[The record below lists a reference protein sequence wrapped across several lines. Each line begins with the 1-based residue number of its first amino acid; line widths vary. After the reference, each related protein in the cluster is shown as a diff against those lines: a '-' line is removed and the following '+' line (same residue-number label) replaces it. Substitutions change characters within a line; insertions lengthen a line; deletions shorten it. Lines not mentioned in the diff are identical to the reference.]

1 MPKVDILGVQVDNI
15 GLEYLIEEID
25 RKINSHER
33 FLVSHVNVTGLN
45 LAYQHTWLKD
55 FYNSCNRVYCDGM
68 GVILGARLLGMD
80 ISERFTLADWVWI
93 LAERFSKTGASIFL
107 LGSEPGVALRAYQQ
121 LMDRFPELKISG
133 HLHGFFEKGKQH
145 PENIEVVKKVN
156 ESGADLLLVGLG
168 MPLQEKWLAENWP
181 DLKVNVAITCG
192 ALLEYVSGDLRR
204 GPRWMTE
211 NYLEWLARIL
221 LSPKRYTLRYLRDI
235 PLFLFRVLKQ
245 RMVQNK

>member
-1 MPKVDILGVQVDNI
+1 MPKVDILGVKVDDV
-15 GLEYLIEEID
+15 GLESLIEEID
-25 RKINSHER
+25 RKISSDER
-33 FLVSHVNVTGLN
+33 FLVSHVNVTGVN

-55 FYNSCNRVYCDGM
+55 FYNGCNRVYCDGM
-68 GVILGARLLGMD
+68 GVILGARLLGLD

-107 LGSEPGVALRAYQQ
+107 LGSEPGVALRASQQ
-121 LMDRFPELKISG
+121 LITRFPELKICG

-145 PENIEVVKKVN
+145 PENVEVVNKVN
-156 ESGADLLLVGLG
+156 ESDADLLLVGLG
-168 MPLQEKWLAENWP
+168 MPLQEKWLAENWQ
-181 DLKVNVAITCG
+181 DLNVNVAITCG
-192 ALLEYVSGDLRR
+192 ALFEYLSGDLRR

-211 NYLEWLARIL
+211 NYLEWLARIF

-245 RMVQNK
+245 RMVQN